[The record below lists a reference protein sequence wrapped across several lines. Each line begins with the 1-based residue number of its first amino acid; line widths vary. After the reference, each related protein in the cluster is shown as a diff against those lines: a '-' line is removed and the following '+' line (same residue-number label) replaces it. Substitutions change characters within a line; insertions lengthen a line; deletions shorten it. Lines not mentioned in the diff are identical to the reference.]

1 MTLYNTYAII
11 QYMEQPIVGHEVQT
25 TEKQKTVIL
34 EIGHADR
41 SLAQF
46 SDMHFTDGLSY
57 IGVDL
62 PADYIGSENWDS
74 GHTHMEEHRRA
85 ITNERADESIS
96 FIASDARHLPLPA
109 DSVDTVF
116 MANVVDSPARI
127 GNDPAYF
134 DNLILSIREVLK
146 PGGTLVVYE
155 DRTPELS
162 NPIYGEIPTREQFKL
177 LGFDVIETVKLDQD
191 QDTFR
196 QLQKNYGMQYP
207 VFEAV
212 LKGSGK
218 TRAELKKTYDK
229 MISDGTAPKDK
240 GSYILFLEKSSSKA
254 AIIPGSTL
262 WSREIIEKNW
272 RRREAPELV
281 KFEDEREAQ
290 KALELEQAKRRE
302 QRIATAKN
310 VGKQLVKVAKR
321 TKEKL
326 SNI

>member
-1 MTLYNTYAII
+1 
-11 QYMEQPIVGHEVQT
+11 MEQHLVGHEVQT

-74 GHTHMEEHRRA
+74 GHTRMEEHRRNA
-85 ITNERADESIS
+85 NKERERSGESIS
-96 FIASDARHLPLPA
+96 FIAGDARHLPLPA

-212 LKGSGK
+212 LGGSGK

-229 MISDGTAPKDK
+229 MISDGTVPKDK
-240 GSYILFLEKSSSKA
+240 GSYILFLEKSSSKVT
-254 AIIPGSTL
+254 IIPGITP
-262 WSREIIEKNW
+262 WSREIIEKDW
-272 RRREAPELV
+272 RRRETPELV
-281 KFEDEREAQ
+281 RREDEREAQ
-290 KALELEQAKRRE
+290 KAWELEQAKRRE
-302 QRIATAKN
+302 RRIATAKS
-310 VGKQLVKVAKR
+310 VGKQLVKVAKHA
-321 TKEKL
+321 KAKL